1 MVAKLGGEL
10 NLKQALES
18 GDVVR
23 VTELLDCYSPECF
36 SFLMPKTN
44 DINETNIAWW
54 VYLKIKM

>member
-54 VYLKIKM
+54 VYLK